1 MENNRGVIAMKK
13 VQFTAALLA
22 LMLALGGCSGT
33 TVGESQSAQSSQSI
47 TVGESQEEQDEQVL
61 SAERIPTELEGEGV
75 FVDRWQDWNR
85 EILPSQYLTEVDDTL
100 LRLVEQVQKVSADA
114 EPADLFDGIEHAGT
128 SRLLRVALEKTP
140 AIDLQFRMTRDSEGN
155 LQAESDS
162 YPNHVLTAL
171 LQNEQEEGRDL
182 REFYYQEDVAAVY
195 SHLFGSGRAL
205 SFQDQCPSYYYYARE
220 GVFAHKGERTQ
231 TQVWPMVVRYDDGET
246 TAIVDLLLTEIQGS
260 DKPLLYRKAEG
271 GTVELTAANYQQELE
286 GEPIY
291 RYTFQKQGEQLI
303 LSGIRQVGVLAEG
316 AAGVDDAALPL
327 EEQGP
332 QLQTPERVMISSED
346 MQHQLDLQKEYEES
360 TAVEYLMEL
369 LGQAQQVSSAA
380 ASQVLA
386 GNGSRTLTMTL
397 GYTEGQ
403 EVVLN
408 VMSQGYLPGV
418 EESYMTFSLGSKQF
432 VLPQESYA
440 DFTNCINTCRLAQ

>member
-1 MENNRGVIAMKK
+1 MKK

-100 LRLVEQVQKVSADA
+100 LRLVERVQKVSADA

-246 TAIVDLLLTEIQGS
+246 TATVDLLLTEIQGS

-271 GTVELTAANYQQELE
+271 GTVELTASNYQQELE
-286 GEPIY
+286 GEPVY

-386 GNGSRTLTMTL
+386 GNGFRTLTMTL

-432 VLPQESYA
+432 VLPLSL
-440 DFTNCINTCRLAQ
+440 IHI

>member
-1 MENNRGVIAMKK
+1 MKK

-61 SAERIPTELEGEGV
+61 SAERIPTELEGEEV
-75 FVDRWQDWNR
+75 FVDRWQDWDR
-85 EILPSQYLTEVDDTL
+85 ETLPSQYLTEVDDTL

-140 AIDLQFRMTRDSEGN
+140 AIDLQFQMTRDSEGN

-162 YPNHVLTAL
+162 YPDHVLTAL

-220 GVFAHKGERTQ
+220 GVFAHKGDRIQ

-246 TAIVDLLLTEIQGS
+246 TATVDLLLTEIQGS
-260 DKPLLYRKAEG
+260 DKPLLYHKAEG
-271 GTVELTAANYQQELE
+271 GTVELTASNYQQELE
-286 GEPIY
+286 GEPVY

>member
-1 MENNRGVIAMKK
+1 MKK

-75 FVDRWQDWNR
+75 FVDRWQDWDR
-85 EILPSQYLTEVDDTL
+85 ETLPSQYLTEVDDTL

-140 AIDLQFRMTRDSEGN
+140 AIDLQFQMTRDSEGN

-162 YPNHVLTAL
+162 YPDHVLTAL

-220 GVFAHKGERTQ
+220 GVFAHKGDRIQ
-231 TQVWPMVVRYDDGET
+231 TQIWPMVVRYDDGET
-246 TAIVDLLLTEIQGS
+246 TATVDLLLTEIQGS
-260 DKPLLYRKAEG
+260 DKPLLYHKAEG
-271 GTVELTAANYQQELE
+271 GTVELTASNYQQELE
-286 GEPIY
+286 GEPVY

>member
-1 MENNRGVIAMKK
+1 MKK

-75 FVDRWQDWNR
+75 FVDRWQDWDR
-85 EILPSQYLTEVDDTL
+85 ETLPSQYLTEVDDTL

-140 AIDLQFRMTRDSEGN
+140 AIDLQFQMTRDSEGN

-162 YPNHVLTAL
+162 YPDHVLTAL

-220 GVFAHKGERTQ
+220 GVFAHKGDRIQ

-260 DKPLLYRKAEG
+260 DKPLLYHKAEG
-271 GTVELTAANYQQELE
+271 GTVELTASNYQQELE
-286 GEPIY
+286 GEPVY

>member
-1 MENNRGVIAMKK
+1 MKK

-75 FVDRWQDWNR
+75 FVDRWQDWDR
-85 EILPSQYLTEVDDTL
+85 ETLPSQYLTEVDDTL

-140 AIDLQFRMTRDSEGN
+140 AIDLQFQMTRDSEGN

-162 YPNHVLTAL
+162 YPDHVLTAI

-220 GVFAHKGERTQ
+220 GVFAHKGDRIQ

-246 TAIVDLLLTEIQGS
+246 TATVDLLLTEIQGS
-260 DKPLLYRKAEG
+260 DKPLLYHKAEG
-271 GTVELTAANYQQELE
+271 GTVELTASNYQQELE
-286 GEPIY
+286 GEPVY

>member
-1 MENNRGVIAMKK
+1 MKK

-75 FVDRWQDWNR
+75 FVDRWQDWDR
-85 EILPSQYLTEVDDTL
+85 ETLPSQYLTEVDDTL

-140 AIDLQFRMTRDSEGN
+140 AIDLQFQMTRDSEGN

-162 YPNHVLTAL
+162 YPDHVLTAL

-220 GVFAHKGERTQ
+220 GVFAHKGDRIQ

-246 TAIVDLLLTEIQGS
+246 TATVDLLLTEIQGS
-260 DKPLLYRKAEG
+260 DKPLLYHKAEG
-271 GTVELTAANYQQELE
+271 GTVELTASNYQQELE
-286 GEPIY
+286 GEPVY
-291 RYTFQKQGEQLI
+291 RYTFQKQGERLI

>member
-1 MENNRGVIAMKK
+1 MKK

-75 FVDRWQDWNR
+75 F
-85 EILPSQYLTEVDDTL
+85 
-100 LRLVEQVQKVSADA
+100 
-114 EPADLFDGIEHAGT
+114 
-128 SRLLRVALEKTP
+128 
-140 AIDLQFRMTRDSEGN
+140 
-155 LQAESDS
+155 
-162 YPNHVLTAL
+162 
-171 LQNEQEEGRDL
+171 
-182 REFYYQEDVAAVY
+182 
-195 SHLFGSGRAL
+195 
-205 SFQDQCPSYYYYARE
+205 
-220 GVFAHKGERTQ
+220 AHKGDRIQ

-246 TAIVDLLLTEIQGS
+246 TATVDLLLTEIQGS

-271 GTVELTAANYQQELE
+271 GTVELTASNYQQELE
-286 GEPIY
+286 GEPVY

>member
-1 MENNRGVIAMKK
+1 MKK

-75 FVDRWQDWNR
+75 FVDRWQDWDR
-85 EILPSQYLTEVDDTL
+85 ETLPSQYLTEVDDTL
-100 LRLVEQVQKVSADA
+100 WRLVEQVQKVSADA

-140 AIDLQFRMTRDSEGN
+140 AIDLQFQMTRDSEGN

-162 YPNHVLTAL
+162 YPDHVLTAL

-220 GVFAHKGERTQ
+220 GVFAHKGDRIQ

-246 TAIVDLLLTEIQGS
+246 TATVDLLLTEIQGS
-260 DKPLLYRKAEG
+260 DKPLLYHKAEG
-271 GTVELTAANYQQELE
+271 GTVELTASNYQQELE
-286 GEPIY
+286 GEPVY

>member
-1 MENNRGVIAMKK
+1 MKK

-75 FVDRWQDWNR
+75 FVDRWQDWDR
-85 EILPSQYLTEVDDTL
+85 ETLPSQYLTEVDDTL

-140 AIDLQFRMTRDSEGN
+140 AIDLQFQMTRDSEGN
-155 LQAESDS
+155 LQAQSDS
-162 YPNHVLTAL
+162 YPDHVLTAL

-205 SFQDQCPSYYYYARE
+205 SFQDLCPSYYYYARE
-220 GVFAHKGERTQ
+220 GVFAHKGDRIQ

-246 TAIVDLLLTEIQGS
+246 TATVDLLLTEIQGS
-260 DKPLLYRKAEG
+260 DKPLLYHKAEG
-271 GTVELTAANYQQELE
+271 GTVELTASNYQQELE
-286 GEPIY
+286 GEPVY

>member
-1 MENNRGVIAMKK
+1 MKK

-47 TVGESQEEQDEQVL
+47 TVGESQEEQDEQAL

-140 AIDLQFRMTRDSEGN
+140 AIDLQFQMTRDSEGN

-162 YPNHVLTAL
+162 YPDHVLTAL

-291 RYTFQKQGEQLI
+291 RYTFQKHGEQLI

>member
-1 MENNRGVIAMKK
+1 MKK

-75 FVDRWQDWNR
+75 FVDRWQDWDR
-85 EILPSQYLTEVDDTL
+85 ETLPSQYLTEVDDTL

-128 SRLLRVALEKTP
+128 SRLLQVALEKTP
-140 AIDLQFRMTRDSEGN
+140 AIDLQFQMTRDSEGN

-162 YPNHVLTAL
+162 YPDHVLTAL

-220 GVFAHKGERTQ
+220 GVFAHKGDRIQ

-246 TAIVDLLLTEIQGS
+246 TATVDLLLTEIQGS
-260 DKPLLYRKAEG
+260 DKPLLYHKAEG
-271 GTVELTAANYQQELE
+271 GTVELTASNYQQELE
-286 GEPIY
+286 GEPVY

>member
-1 MENNRGVIAMKK
+1 MKK

-33 TVGESQSAQSSQSI
+33 TVGESQPAQSSQSI

-75 FVDRWQDWNR
+75 FVDRWQDWDR
-85 EILPSQYLTEVDDTL
+85 ETLPSQYLTEVDDTL

-140 AIDLQFRMTRDSEGN
+140 AIDLQFQMTRDSEGN

-162 YPNHVLTAL
+162 YPDHVLTAL

-195 SHLFGSGRAL
+195 SYLFGSGRAL

-220 GVFAHKGERTQ
+220 GVFAHKGDRIQ

-246 TAIVDLLLTEIQGS
+246 TATVDLLLTEIQGS
-260 DKPLLYRKAEG
+260 DKPLLYHKAEG
-271 GTVELTAANYQQELE
+271 GTVELTASNYQQELE
-286 GEPIY
+286 GEPVY

>member
-1 MENNRGVIAMKK
+1 MKK

-75 FVDRWQDWNR
+75 FVDRWQDWDR
-85 EILPSQYLTEVDDTL
+85 ETLPSQYLTEVDDTL

-140 AIDLQFRMTRDSEGN
+140 AIDLQFQMTRDSEGN

-162 YPNHVLTAL
+162 YPDHVLTAL

-220 GVFAHKGERTQ
+220 GVFAHKGDRIQ

-246 TAIVDLLLTEIQGS
+246 TATVDLLLTEIQGS
-260 DKPLLYRKAEG
+260 DKPLLYHKAEG
-271 GTVELTAANYQQELE
+271 GTVELTASNYQQELE
-286 GEPIY
+286 GEPVY

-346 MQHQLDLQKEYEES
+346 IQHQLDLQKEYEES

>member
-1 MENNRGVIAMKK
+1 MKK

-75 FVDRWQDWNR
+75 FVDRWQDWDR
-85 EILPSQYLTEVDDTL
+85 ETLPSQYLTEVDDTL

-140 AIDLQFRMTRDSEGN
+140 AIDLQFQMTRDSEGN

-162 YPNHVLTAL
+162 YPDHVLTAL

-220 GVFAHKGERTQ
+220 GVFAHKGDRIQ

-246 TAIVDLLLTEIQGS
+246 TATVDLLLTEIQGS

-271 GTVELTAANYQQELE
+271 GTVELTASNYQQELE
-286 GEPIY
+286 GEPVY

-418 EESYMTFSLGSKQF
+418 EGSYMTFSLGSKQF

>member
-1 MENNRGVIAMKK
+1 MKK

-75 FVDRWQDWNR
+75 FVDRWQDWDR
-85 EILPSQYLTEVDDTL
+85 ETLPSQYLTEVDDTL

-140 AIDLQFRMTRDSEGN
+140 AIDLQFQMTRDSEGN

-162 YPNHVLTAL
+162 YPDHVLTAL

-220 GVFAHKGERTQ
+220 GVFAHKGDRIQ

-246 TAIVDLLLTEIQGS
+246 TATVDLLLTEIQGS
-260 DKPLLYRKAEG
+260 DKPLLYHKAEG
-271 GTVELTAANYQQELE
+271 GTVELTASNYQQELE
-286 GEPIY
+286 GEPVY

-346 MQHQLDLQKEYEES
+346 MQHQLDLQNEYEES

>member
-1 MENNRGVIAMKK
+1 MKK
-13 VQFTAALLA
+13 VQFTATLLA

-75 FVDRWQDWNR
+75 FVDRWQDWGR
-85 EILPSQYLTEVDDTL
+85 ETLPSQYLTEVDDTL

-140 AIDLQFRMTRDSEGN
+140 AIDLQFQMTRDSEGN
-155 LQAESDS
+155 LQAQSDS
-162 YPNHVLTAL
+162 YPDHVLTAL

-220 GVFAHKGERTQ
+220 GVFAHKGDRIQ

-246 TAIVDLLLTEIQGS
+246 TATVDLLLTEIQGS

-303 LSGIRQVGVLAEG
+303 LSGIRQIGVLAEG

>member
-1 MENNRGVIAMKK
+1 MKK

-33 TVGESQSAQSSQSI
+33 TVGESQSAQSSQSS

-75 FVDRWQDWNR
+75 FVDRWQDWDR
-85 EILPSQYLTEVDDTL
+85 ETLPSQYLTEVDDTL

-140 AIDLQFRMTRDSEGN
+140 AIDLQFQMTRDSEGN

-162 YPNHVLTAL
+162 YPDHVLTAL

-220 GVFAHKGERTQ
+220 GVFAHKGDRIQ

-246 TAIVDLLLTEIQGS
+246 TATVDLLLTEIQGS
-260 DKPLLYRKAEG
+260 DKPLLYHKAEG
-271 GTVELTAANYQQELE
+271 GTVELTASNYQQELE
-286 GEPIY
+286 GEPVY

>member
-1 MENNRGVIAMKK
+1 MKK

-33 TVGESQSAQSSQSI
+33 TVGESQPAQSSQSI

-75 FVDRWQDWNR
+75 FVDRWQDWDR
-85 EILPSQYLTEVDDTL
+85 ETLPSQYLTEVDDTL

-140 AIDLQFRMTRDSEGN
+140 AIDLQFQMTRDSEGN

-162 YPNHVLTAL
+162 YPDHVLTAL

-220 GVFAHKGERTQ
+220 GVFAHKGDRIQ

-246 TAIVDLLLTEIQGS
+246 TATVDLLLTEIQGS

-271 GTVELTAANYQQELE
+271 GTVELTASNYQQELE
-286 GEPIY
+286 GEPVY

-403 EVVLN
+403 EVVLK

>member
-1 MENNRGVIAMKK
+1 MKK

-75 FVDRWQDWNR
+75 FVDHWQDWDR
-85 EILPSQYLTEVDDTL
+85 ETLPSQYLTEVDDTL

-140 AIDLQFRMTRDSEGN
+140 AIDLQFQMTRDSEGN

-162 YPNHVLTAL
+162 YPDHVLTAL

-220 GVFAHKGERTQ
+220 GVFAHKGDRIQ

-246 TAIVDLLLTEIQGS
+246 TATVDLLLTEIQGS

-271 GTVELTAANYQQELE
+271 GTVELTASNYQQELE
-286 GEPIY
+286 GEPVY

-303 LSGIRQVGVLAEG
+303 LSVIRQVGVLAEG

>member
-1 MENNRGVIAMKK
+1 MKK

-75 FVDRWQDWNR
+75 FVDRWQDWDR
-85 EILPSQYLTEVDDTL
+85 ETLPSQYLTEVDDTL

-140 AIDLQFRMTRDSEGN
+140 AIDLQFQMTRDSEGN

-162 YPNHVLTAL
+162 YPDHVLTAL

-220 GVFAHKGERTQ
+220 GVFAHKGDRIQ

-246 TAIVDLLLTEIQGS
+246 TATVDLLLTEIQGS
-260 DKPLLYRKAEG
+260 DKPLLYHKAEG
-271 GTVELTAANYQQELE
+271 GTVELTASNYQQELK
-286 GEPIY
+286 GEPVY

>member
-1 MENNRGVIAMKK
+1 MKK

-75 FVDRWQDWNR
+75 FVDRWQDWDR
-85 EILPSQYLTEVDDTL
+85 ETLPSQYLTEVDDTL

-140 AIDLQFRMTRDSEGN
+140 AIDLQFQMTRDSEGN

-162 YPNHVLTAL
+162 YPDHVLTAL

-220 GVFAHKGERTQ
+220 GVFAHKGDRIQ

-246 TAIVDLLLTEIQGS
+246 TATVDLLLTEIQGS
-260 DKPLLYRKAEG
+260 DKPLLYHKAEG
-271 GTVELTAANYQQELE
+271 GTVELTASNYQQELE
-286 GEPIY
+286 GEPVY

-440 DFTNCINTCRLAQ
+440 DFTNCINTCRWAQ

>member
-1 MENNRGVIAMKK
+1 MKK

-75 FVDRWQDWNR
+75 FVDRWQDWDR
-85 EILPSQYLTEVDDTL
+85 ETLPSQYLTEVDDTL

-140 AIDLQFRMTRDSEGN
+140 AIDLQFQMTRDSEGN

-162 YPNHVLTAL
+162 YPDHVLTAL

-220 GVFAHKGERTQ
+220 GVFAHKGDRIQ

-246 TAIVDLLLTEIQGS
+246 TATVDLLLTEIQGS

-271 GTVELTAANYQQELE
+271 GTVELTASNYQQELE
-286 GEPIY
+286 GEPVY

-346 MQHQLDLQKEYEES
+346 MQHQLDLQREYEES

>member
-1 MENNRGVIAMKK
+1 MKK

-162 YPNHVLTAL
+162 YPDHVLTAL

-246 TAIVDLLLTEIQGS
+246 TATVDLLLTEIQGS

-286 GEPIY
+286 GEPVY

-316 AAGVDDAALPL
+316 CTDVTDTPLPL

>member
-1 MENNRGVIAMKK
+1 MKK

-75 FVDRWQDWNR
+75 FVDRWQDWDR
-85 EILPSQYLTEVDDTL
+85 ETLPSQYLTEVDDTL

-140 AIDLQFRMTRDSEGN
+140 AIDLQFQMTRDSEGN

-246 TAIVDLLLTEIQGS
+246 TATVDLLLTEIQGS

-286 GEPIY
+286 GEPVY

-316 AAGVDDAALPL
+316 CTDVTDTPLPL

-386 GNGSRTLTMTL
+386 GSGSRTLTMTL

>member
-1 MENNRGVIAMKK
+1 MKK

-75 FVDRWQDWNR
+75 FVETWQDWDR
-85 EILPSQYLTEVDDTL
+85 ETLPSQYLIEVDDTL

-140 AIDLQFRMTRDSEGN
+140 AIDLQFQMTRDSEGN

-162 YPNHVLTAL
+162 YPDHVLTAL

-220 GVFAHKGERTQ
+220 GVFAHKGDRIQ

-246 TAIVDLLLTEIQGS
+246 TATVDLLLTEIQGS
-260 DKPLLYRKAEG
+260 DKPLLYQKAGG

-286 GEPIY
+286 GEPVY

-316 AAGVDDAALPL
+316 AAGMDDAALPL

>member
-1 MENNRGVIAMKK
+1 MKK

-75 FVDRWQDWNR
+75 FVDRWQDWDR
-85 EILPSQYLTEVDDTL
+85 ETLPSQYLTEVDDTL

-140 AIDLQFRMTRDSEGN
+140 AIDLQFQMTRDSEGN

-162 YPNHVLTAL
+162 YPDHVLTAL

-220 GVFAHKGERTQ
+220 GVFAHKGDRIQ

-246 TAIVDLLLTEIQGS
+246 TATVDLLLTEIQGS
-260 DKPLLYRKAEG
+260 DKPLLYHKAEG
-271 GTVELTAANYQQELE
+271 GTVELTASNYQQELE
-286 GEPIY
+286 GEPVY

-408 VMSQGYLPGV
+408 VMSQDYLPGV

>member
-1 MENNRGVIAMKK
+1 MKK

-75 FVDRWQDWNR
+75 FVDRWQDWDR
-85 EILPSQYLTEVDDTL
+85 ETLPSQYLTEVDDTL

-140 AIDLQFRMTRDSEGN
+140 AIDLQFQMTRDSEGN

-162 YPNHVLTAL
+162 YPDHVLTAL

-205 SFQDQCPSYYYYARE
+205 SFQDLCPSYYYYARE
-220 GVFAHKGERTQ
+220 GVFAHKGDRIQ

-246 TAIVDLLLTEIQGS
+246 TATVDLLLTEIQGS

-286 GEPIY
+286 GEPVY

-316 AAGVDDAALPL
+316 CTDVTDTPLPL

>member
-1 MENNRGVIAMKK
+1 MKK
-13 VQFTAALLA
+13 VQFTATLLA

-75 FVDRWQDWNR
+75 FVDRWQDWDR
-85 EILPSQYLTEVDDTL
+85 ETLPSQYLTEVDDTL

-140 AIDLQFRMTRDSEGN
+140 AIDLQFQMTRDSEGN
-155 LQAESDS
+155 LQAQSDS
-162 YPNHVLTAL
+162 YPDHVLTAL

-220 GVFAHKGERTQ
+220 GVFAHKGDRIQ

-246 TAIVDLLLTEIQGS
+246 TATVDLLLTEIQGS

-303 LSGIRQVGVLAEG
+303 LSGIRQIGVLAEG

-440 DFTNCINTCRLAQ
+440 DFTN

>member
-1 MENNRGVIAMKK
+1 MKK
-13 VQFTAALLA
+13 VQFTVALLA

-75 FVDRWQDWNR
+75 FVDRWQDWDR
-85 EILPSQYLTEVDDTL
+85 ETLPSQYLTEVDDTL

-140 AIDLQFRMTRDSEGN
+140 AIDLQFQMTRDSEGN

-162 YPNHVLTAL
+162 YPDHVLTAL

-220 GVFAHKGERTQ
+220 GVFAHKGDRIQ

-246 TAIVDLLLTEIQGS
+246 TATVDLLLTEIQGS

-271 GTVELTAANYQQELE
+271 GTVELTASNYQQELE
-286 GEPIY
+286 GEPVY

>member
-1 MENNRGVIAMKK
+1 MKK
-13 VQFTAALLA
+13 VQFTATLLA

-140 AIDLQFRMTRDSEGN
+140 AIDLQFQMTRDSEGN
-155 LQAESDS
+155 LQAQSDS
-162 YPNHVLTAL
+162 YPDHVLTAL

-205 SFQDQCPSYYYYARE
+205 SFQDLCPSYYYYARE
-220 GVFAHKGERTQ
+220 GVFAHKGDRIQ

-246 TAIVDLLLTEIQGS
+246 TATVDLLLTEIQGS

-286 GEPIY
+286 GEPVY

-316 AAGVDDAALPL
+316 CTDVTDTPLPL

>member
-1 MENNRGVIAMKK
+1 MKK

-75 FVDRWQDWNR
+75 FVDRWQDWDR
-85 EILPSQYLTEVDDTL
+85 ETLPSQYLTEVDDTL

-140 AIDLQFRMTRDSEGN
+140 AIDLQFQMTRDSEGN

-231 TQVWPMVVRYDDGET
+231 TQVWPMVVRYDNGET
-246 TAIVDLLLTEIQGS
+246 TATVDLLLTEIQGS

-271 GTVELTAANYQQELE
+271 GTVELTASNYQQELE
-286 GEPIY
+286 GEPVY

>member
-1 MENNRGVIAMKK
+1 MKK

-75 FVDRWQDWNR
+75 FVDRWQDWDR
-85 EILPSQYLTEVDDTL
+85 ETLPSQYLTEVDDTL

-140 AIDLQFRMTRDSEGN
+140 AIDLQFQMTRDSEGN

-162 YPNHVLTAL
+162 YPDHVLTAL

-220 GVFAHKGERTQ
+220 GVFAHKGDRIQ

-246 TAIVDLLLTEIQGS
+246 TATVDLLLTEIQGS

-271 GTVELTAANYQQELE
+271 GTVELTASNYQQELE
-286 GEPIY
+286 GEPVY

-440 DFTNCINTCRLAQ
+440 DFTNCINTCRLVQ

>member
-1 MENNRGVIAMKK
+1 MKK

-22 LMLALGGCSGT
+22 LMLALGRCSGT

-75 FVDRWQDWNR
+75 FVDRWQDWDR
-85 EILPSQYLTEVDDTL
+85 ETLPSQYLTEVDDTL

-140 AIDLQFRMTRDSEGN
+140 AIDLQFQMTRDSEGN

-162 YPNHVLTAL
+162 YPDHVLTAL

-220 GVFAHKGERTQ
+220 GVFAHKGDRIQ

-246 TAIVDLLLTEIQGS
+246 TATVDLLLTEIQGS
-260 DKPLLYRKAEG
+260 DKPLLYHKAEG
-271 GTVELTAANYQQELE
+271 GTVELTASNYQQELE
-286 GEPIY
+286 GEPVY

>member
-1 MENNRGVIAMKK
+1 MKK

-75 FVDRWQDWNR
+75 FVDRWQDWDR
-85 EILPSQYLTEVDDTL
+85 ETLPSQYLTEVDDTL

-246 TAIVDLLLTEIQGS
+246 TATVDLLLTEIQGS

-271 GTVELTAANYQQELE
+271 GTVELTASNYQQELE
-286 GEPIY
+286 GEPVY

>member
-1 MENNRGVIAMKK
+1 MKK
-13 VQFTAALLA
+13 VQFTATLLA

-75 FVDRWQDWNR
+75 FVDRWQDWDR
-85 EILPSQYLTEVDDTL
+85 ETLPSQYLTEVDDTL

>member
-1 MENNRGVIAMKK
+1 MKK

-75 FVDRWQDWNR
+75 FVDRWQDWDR
-85 EILPSQYLTEVDDTL
+85 ETLPSQYLTEVDDTL

-140 AIDLQFRMTRDSEGN
+140 AIDLQFQMTRDSEGN

-162 YPNHVLTAL
+162 YPDHVLTAL

-220 GVFAHKGERTQ
+220 GVFAHKGDRIQ

-246 TAIVDLLLTEIQGS
+246 TATVDLLLTEIQGS

-271 GTVELTAANYQQELE
+271 GTVELTASNYQQELE
-286 GEPIY
+286 GEPVY

-369 LGQAQQVSSAA
+369 LGQAQQVSNAA
-380 ASQVLA
+380 ASRVLA

>member
-1 MENNRGVIAMKK
+1 MNKL
-13 VQFTAALLA
+13 QFTAALLA

-75 FVDRWQDWNR
+75 FVDRWQDWDR
-85 EILPSQYLTEVDDTL
+85 ETLPSQYLTEVDDTL

-140 AIDLQFRMTRDSEGN
+140 AIDLQFQMTRDSEGN

-162 YPNHVLTAL
+162 YPDHVLTAL

-220 GVFAHKGERTQ
+220 GVFAHKGDRIQ

-246 TAIVDLLLTEIQGS
+246 TATVDLLLTEIQGS

-271 GTVELTAANYQQELE
+271 GTVELTASNYQQELE
-286 GEPIY
+286 GEPVY

>member
-1 MENNRGVIAMKK
+1 MKK

-75 FVDRWQDWNR
+75 FVDRWQDWDR
-85 EILPSQYLTEVDDTL
+85 ETLPSQYLTEVDDTL

-140 AIDLQFRMTRDSEGN
+140 AIDLQFQMTRDSEGN

-162 YPNHVLTAL
+162 YPDHVLTAL

-220 GVFAHKGERTQ
+220 GVFAHKGDRIQ

-246 TAIVDLLLTEIQGS
+246 TATVDLLLTEIQGS
-260 DKPLLYRKAEG
+260 DKPLLYHKAEG
-271 GTVELTAANYQQELE
+271 GTVELTASNYQQELE
-286 GEPIY
+286 GESVY